1 MPIRT
6 TMGAPRLDF
15 ETWESNEPKR
25 ARVVLELSEGPKA
38 SKTPNY
44 ANDLQNDVLFIEAIR
59 SRRLASLDT
68 VRSSRNISLAHKT
81 AVLVLMLALTFS
93 APAYSQNN
101 GTTLP
106 DAPQPQVQSK
116 DDTNPPVTL
125 HSVPRNI
132 LHDQIA
138 IWTSPAHINES
149 NAIVPVAL
157 VLGTTLAITTDHQVM
172 SSSKLQ
178 NASLNSHASTASDGL
193 VGGFIAAPVL
203 IYGMGYIHHDEH
215 ATETGILGGEAI
227 LDSIG
232 VNEVLKIV
240 AQRERPTVDNAR
252 GKFFQ
257 TSVGFNSSFPSNH
270 AIIAWSSAAVIA
282 SEYKGPLTQITAYG
296 LATGVSL
303 TRILARQHFPSDVLV
318 GSAVGWLIGRYVVH
332 HHHHSY

>member
-1 MPIRT
+1 MT
-6 TMGAPRLDF
+6 FCSSDF
-15 ETWESNEPKR
+15 PPT
-25 ARVVLELSEGPKA
+25 L
-38 SKTPNY
+38 
-44 ANDLQNDVLFIEAIR
+44 
-59 SRRLASLDT
+59 RLASLDI
-68 VRSSRNISLAHKT
+68 VRRSRKNPLACKT
-81 AVLVLMLALTFS
+81 ALPAFFLLLAFS

-106 DAPQPQVQSK
+106 DAPQPQSLPQ

-125 HSVPRNI
+125 HALPHNI

-149 NAIVPVAL
+149 NAIIPVAL

-178 NASLNSHASTASDGL
+178 DASLNSHASTASDGL
-193 VGGFIAAPVL
+193 VGGFIAAPV
-203 IYGMGYIHHDEH
+203 IVYGMGYIHHDEH
-215 ATETGILGGEAI
+215 ATETGILGGEAV
-227 LDSIG
+227 LVSIG

-332 HHHHSY
+332 HHHRSY